1 LKILIADDD
10 PVSRRLMERIL
21 QKSGYDVVTAV
32 NGAQALDELSRD
44 GGPRLALLDWMMP
57 ELDGLEVCRRVRSRH
72 GQPYV
77 YITMLTSK
85 LSNNDVVAGLE
96 AGSDDYLTKP
106 CNPEELKARLRT
118 GQRVLRLE
126 DTLVEAHEEMRF
138 KATHDALTGLWNHG
152 GILALVRNEVSRA
165 ARDRVP
171 VSLLLCDLDHFK
183 RVNDVHGHLVGDEI
197 LRQTAVRLQ
206 GSVRPSDAVGRYGGE
221 EFLILL
227 RGCGGAHLTDRAEQV
242 REAVVCRPFCVENVS
257 LSLSI
262 STGALA
268 FDDWSTAPLLDPLLR
283 KVDAALYYAKS
294 RGRNRVVLAAS
305 AASSDHWTGPPFS
318 DTREQSPAS

>member
-1 LKILIADDD
+1 
-10 PVSRRLMERIL
+10 MERIL
-21 QKSGYDVVTAV
+21 QKSGYDVVATA
-32 NGAQALDELSRD
+32 NGAHALEELSRE

-118 GQRVLRLE
+118 GQRVLHLE
-126 DTLVEAHEEMRF
+126 DDLVEAREEMRY

-152 GILALVRNEVSRA
+152 AILSLLRNDLSRA
-165 ARDRVP
+165 AEDLVP
-171 VSLLLCDLDHFK
+171 VSLLLCDVDHFK
-183 RVNDVHGHLVGDEI
+183 RVNDAHGHLAGDEI
-197 LRQTAVRLQ
+197 LRQVAARIEN
-206 GSVRPSDAVGRYGGE
+206 SVGASDAVGRYGGE

-227 RGCGGAHLTDRAEQV
+227 KSCGRAQLKDRAEQV
-242 REAVVCRPFCVENVS
+242 RNEVSCRSFFFEGA
-257 LSLSI
+257 SLSI
-262 STGALA
+262 SLSLGALSVEQWTPA
-268 FDDWSTAPLLDPLLR
+268 LPIEPLLR
-283 KVDAALYYAKS
+283 TVDNALYHAKS
-294 RGRNRVVLAAS
+294 TGRNRVVC
-305 AASSDHWTGPPFS
+305 SDF
-318 DTREQSPAS
+318 RI